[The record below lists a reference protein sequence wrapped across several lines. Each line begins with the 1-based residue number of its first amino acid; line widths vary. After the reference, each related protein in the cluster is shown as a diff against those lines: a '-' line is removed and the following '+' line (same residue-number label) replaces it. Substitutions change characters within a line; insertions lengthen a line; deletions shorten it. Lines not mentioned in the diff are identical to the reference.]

1 MAITDLDGSLQPRLL
16 LGCEAGQREIVD
28 HPRTL
33 EAAEGAARGLQAGPD
48 LCSDFFNVALHC
60 ILLYYSYEITREGF
74 QHVLTLL
81 LRPKKL
87 EKIRNMC
94 RFFDQPL

>member
-28 HPRTL
+28 HPQTL

-48 LCSDFFNVALHC
+48 LCSDFFNFALHC

-74 QHVLTLL
+74 QHVFNSFTTA
-81 LRPKKL
+81 KKSTFSDFY
-87 EKIRNMC
+87 I
-94 RFFDQPL
+94 